1 MAGHATVTGGHAGRM
16 TLPNHD
22 LSSVADPGSMDPD
35 AMTEPDNG
43 NPGDLDEDHRD
54 LADQSSPGVP
64 GQAADSPAN
73 QGSPVGP
80 PD

>member
-1 MAGHATVTGGHAGRM
+1 M

-22 LSSVADPGSMDPD
+22 RSSIADPGSMDTD

-54 LADQSSPGVP
+54 LADTSGPGVP
-64 GQAADSPAN
+64 GEAADSPAS

>member
-1 MAGHATVTGGHAGRM
+1 M
-16 TLPNHD
+16 TNPHDD
-22 LSSVADPGSMDPD
+22 LSSIADPGSMDPD

-43 NPGDLDEDHRD
+43 NPGDLDNDHEH
-54 LADQSSPGVP
+54 LADADGPGVP
-64 GQAADSPAN
+64 GEAADSPTA

>member
-1 MAGHATVTGGHAGRM
+1 M
-16 TLPNHD
+16 TDPHDD
-22 LSSVADPGSMDPD
+22 LSSIADPGSLGPD

-43 NPGDLDEDHRD
+43 NPGDLDIDHEH
-54 LADQSSPGVP
+54 LADAQGRGGRSP
-64 GQAADSPAN
+64 AADSPAV

>member
-1 MAGHATVTGGHAGRM
+1 M
-16 TLPNHD
+16 TDPND
-22 LSSVADPGSMDPD
+22 DMSSIADPGSMDPG

-43 NPGDLDEDHRD
+43 NPGDLDVDHEG
-54 LADQSSPGVP
+54 LADGEGPGVP
-64 GQAADSPAN
+64 GQAADSPAA